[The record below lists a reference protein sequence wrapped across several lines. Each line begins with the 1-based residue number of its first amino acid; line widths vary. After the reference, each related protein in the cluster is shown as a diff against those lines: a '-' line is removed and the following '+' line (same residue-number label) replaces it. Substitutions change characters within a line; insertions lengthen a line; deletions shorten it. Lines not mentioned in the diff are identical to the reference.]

1 MEKKQSDKNLTIYLG
16 EEKELFWKI
25 RSELK
30 SLWYDLYGESLTN
43 NKMILTAMTL
53 LRDSLTG
60 KDNMFDRKKYKIT
73 DKYWRL

>member
-25 RSELK
+25 RDELK
-30 SLWYDLYGESLTN
+30 SLWYDSYGESLTN
-43 NKMILTAMTL
+43 NKMILTAMQL
-53 LRDSLTG
+53 LRDSLSG
-60 KDNMFDRKKYKIT
+60 KENRFDKKKYKLQ